1 MIVTVRVASLPPKTM
16 LAIGTRVGFEEV
28 AVTVSPAAGV
38 SASPTV
44 KPSAD
49 VGVSSGVVDVG
60 DVRDRRQVVRGGDRQ
75 DQGVARGAAVGIR
88 HGDREVAVPL

>member
-1 MIVTVRVASLPPKTM
+1 M
-16 LAIGTRVGFEEV
+16 
-28 AVTVSPAAGV
+28 TVSPAAGV

-49 VGVSSGVVDVG
+49 VGVSSGVVVSATSEIVG
-60 DVRDRRQVVRGGDRQ
+60 RSFAACNGQ
-75 DQGVARGAAVGIR
+75 DEVVARGAAVGIR